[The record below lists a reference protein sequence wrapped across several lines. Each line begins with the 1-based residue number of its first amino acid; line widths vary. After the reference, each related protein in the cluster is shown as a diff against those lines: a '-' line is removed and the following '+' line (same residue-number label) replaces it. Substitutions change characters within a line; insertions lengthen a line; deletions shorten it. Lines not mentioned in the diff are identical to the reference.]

1 MCLRF
6 VFLLVTRIAAWLR
19 LSRREEAWK
28 DAEIL
33 ILRHQLAVLRRQQPG
48 RVKLNWADRAFLAAL
63 LGAIPRSR
71 RQGLRLLASPDTL
84 LRWHRD
90 IEPFAVAGPPGP
102 RAAGP
107 AGQRPAGTSRS

>member
-6 VFLLVTRIAAWLR
+6 VFLLVTRVAAWLR

-28 DAEIL
+28 EAEIL

-63 LGAIPRSR
+63 LGAIPVAR
-71 RQGLRLLASPDTL
+71 RQACGYLSARAQCCAGIATSS
-84 LRWHRD
+84 
-90 IEPFAVAGPPGP
+90 AVAGPPGP

-107 AGQRPAGTSRS
+107 AGQRPAGTSRP